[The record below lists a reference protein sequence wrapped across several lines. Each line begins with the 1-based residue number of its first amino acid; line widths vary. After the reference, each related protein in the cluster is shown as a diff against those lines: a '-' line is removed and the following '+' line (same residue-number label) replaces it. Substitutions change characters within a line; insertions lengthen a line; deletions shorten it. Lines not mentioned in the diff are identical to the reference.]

1 MAKRVRREEEA
12 FQMAP
17 MIDMVFLLLVFF
29 MTVSTL
35 AKEARPELELA
46 YSQSATVPEATDPR
60 AILTIVPGE
69 GDFKTYWF
77 NRQVN
82 AKELEALLEENEGRD
97 LLVRAPADLPWRVFA
112 KVLQPLRR
120 SGISEATFATF
131 EK

>member
-1 MAKRVRREEEA
+1 MAKRVRREDEA

-46 YSQSATVPEATDPR
+46 TSETARVPEAADPR
-60 AILTIVPGE
+60 AILTIVPG
-69 GDFKTYWF
+69 GDDYQAYWF
-77 NRQVN
+77 NRAVDQE
-82 AKELEALLEENEGRD
+82 ELQALLEENDGRP
-97 LLVRAPADLPWRVFA
+97 LLVRAPGDLHWSTFA
-112 KVLQPLRR
+112 EVLAPLRQ
-120 SGISEATFATF
+120 SGVSEATFATF